1 MKTYLESE
9 EIEKMELSA
18 TNPRDRLLIR
28 LLSRLGCRISE
39 ALTISVEDIDF
50 QVRVVTIQHLK
61 TRLRLD
67 CPHCSARLSAN
78 HIFCP
83 RCGLK
88 VEAAVA
94 QSKEHRRIRTLPLD
108 DDTVEMIRDY
118 INRGGLVL
126 RNGKRLLFGISRNQ
140 AWRVI
145 RDCAH
150 RAGLRKLV
158 NPETGKTR
166 GISPH
171 RLRDAA
177 VHAVKVNDSGDGLRL
192 LQEHLGHASF
202 NTTARYRK
210 VAGEEHRKW
219 YENLWSKKSEI
230 KRKEVKNGVKQQKT
244 TNDG

>member
-9 EIEKMELSA
+9 ETKLLEISA

-39 ALTISVEDIDF
+39 ALALTVDDIDF
-50 QVRVVTIQHLK
+50 LERMVTIQHLK
-61 TRLRLD
+61 TRLKLA
-67 CPHCSARLSAN
+67 CPHCNVKLAAS
-78 HIFCP
+78 HVYCP
-83 RCGLK
+83 GCGLE
-88 VEAAVA
+88 VEKTVA
-94 QSKEHRRIRTLPLD
+94 QSKEHHRLRTLPLD
-108 DDTVEMIRDY
+108 GDTLEVINEY
-118 INRGGLVL
+118 VNRGGPVL

-140 AWRVI
+140 AWRVV
-145 RDCAH
+145 RDCAQ

-158 NPETGKTR
+158 NPETGKAR

-171 RLRDAA
+171 RLRDAFA

-210 VAGEEHRKW
+210 VAGDEHRKW
-219 YENLWSKKSEI
+219 YEQLWHKDVQDKL
-230 KRKEVKNGVKQQKT
+230 
-244 TNDG
+244 